1 MYYLVFNDTFIY
13 ILISFAQLLYINVIQ
28 QVFILEHLDGTE
40 CSLVLWDSSD
50 EIIGHLSLSM
60 ECIIGNLLLYLI
72 NTQFLVIA
80 KLNVVF
86 TSRDFAPAKIAEW
99 CEKPILMKATIGKS
113 S

>member
-86 TSRDFAPAKIAEW
+86 TFFKRLCPGQDSR
-99 CEKPILMKATIGKS
+99 MV
-113 S
+113 